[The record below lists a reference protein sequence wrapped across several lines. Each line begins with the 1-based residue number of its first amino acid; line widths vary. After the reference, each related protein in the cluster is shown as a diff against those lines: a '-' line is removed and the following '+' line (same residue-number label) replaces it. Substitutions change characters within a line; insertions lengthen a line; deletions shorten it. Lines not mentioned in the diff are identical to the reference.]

1 MLRLLK
7 TNEEKSEAPETTEG
21 TGRRRSSRAR
31 AKVSY
36 SEKQADKDFRE
47 RLRASNAAAKD
58 AKKKKSVRARNVKKK
73 SNLRKAVTIMKVTKI
88 LMRMRRTIIT

>member
-7 TNEEKSEAPETTEG
+7 ANEENRRAPEIAEG

-58 AKKKKSVRARNVKKK
+58 AKKKKSVRARNAKKK
-73 SNLRKAVTIMKVTKI
+73 GKI
-88 LMRMRRTIIT
+88 